1 MFPDD
6 GDVFGAFHVESD
18 GCSLRHRL
26 ASSIILMTR
35 SGRAAL
41 RKSTVPRRLHCFI
54 AKSETRHEAALRWGQ
69 VQDVPVLVLQTQ
81 TNRPLVSRSATLERQ
96 HHLLAPNLRPADP
109 KTPWGRPIPQPV
121 RHPCG
126 RLLSV
131 NAINHASC
139 RSAFRRQSSRLAA
152 TKN

>member
-54 AKSETRHEAALRWGQ
+54 AKSETRHEAALGWDGDRYRMFLSLCFRCRDQ
-69 VQDVPVLVLQTQ
+69 
-81 TNRPLVSRSATLERQ
+81 
-96 HHLLAPNLRPADP
+96 PAF
-109 KTPWGRPIPQPV
+109 GE
-121 RHPCG
+121 
-126 RLLSV
+126 
-131 NAINHASC
+131 
-139 RSAFRRQSSRLAA
+139 
-152 TKN
+152 

>member
-18 GCSLRHRL
+18 GGSLSIRFVNRL
-26 ASSIILMTR
+26 DD
-35 SGRAAL
+35 AL
-41 RKSTVPRRLHCFI
+41 RKSTLPRRLHCFI

-96 HHLLAPNLRPADP
+96 TSDQLIP
-109 KTPWGRPIPQPV
+109 K
-121 RHPCG
+121 
-126 RLLSV
+126 RLGGAQS
-131 NAINHASC
+131 
-139 RSAFRRQSSRLAA
+139 RSQFVIRVGGYLV
-152 TKN
+152 